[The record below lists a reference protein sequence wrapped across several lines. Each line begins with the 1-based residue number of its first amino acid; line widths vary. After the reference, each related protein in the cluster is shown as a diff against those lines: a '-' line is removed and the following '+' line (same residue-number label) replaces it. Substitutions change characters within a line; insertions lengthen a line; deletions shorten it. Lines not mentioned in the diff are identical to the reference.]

1 MQKGVQPTSI
11 RSQLYAFLLFIRIL
25 SFTYYS
31 MPCLLVY
38 VINTISETIA
48 TYTRPRHTLQKS
60 FVKLFPQT
68 VFSNKLYCLGEI
80 TFDRHIILFRHITKV
95 MSELNGIF
103 HIRQHQFCKSI
114 GRWLEFLK
122 ISNSFSAYR

>member
-25 SFTYYS
+25 SFTNYS

-68 VFSNKLYCLGEI
+68 VFSNKLYCLGE
-80 TFDRHIILFRHITKV
+80 
-95 MSELNGIF
+95 
-103 HIRQHQFCKSI
+103 
-114 GRWLEFLK
+114 
-122 ISNSFSAYR
+122 FSAKDTTNFLYQSENGYQYFKAKPTFKYEGTSTLLNLKRRTINL